1 MKHLASISLIV
12 LVSAIV
18 RAGVPDPQAPPAS
31 GQAPAATFRATANF
45 IEIDASVTDATG
57 AFVRGLTADDFEIRE
72 DGRPAPIALLSLVD
86 IPVERADRPLYRSTA
101 IEPDVVTN
109 AAVTEGR
116 LYVLVMDSLHVDAS
130 RSAIARQQAR
140 RFVER
145 YLGANDLAA
154 VVHIGQISAG
164 QEFTASRR
172 LLLASIDQFLGQKL
186 ESAAVSSNRAALA
199 DQELSADQQIAVPG
213 LDLEGP
219 QRAHDAQVALGTI
232 EQLARGLASV
242 TGRRKA
248 LLWFTEGVDY
258 DLTDGPTQIA
268 GGHANVRDAQQVAQA
283 ERAMIGAATRANL
296 VLYPVDP
303 RGLATGLEDAMR
315 IGPLP
320 GSTAASEMSMPLTVM
335 ADELKRAEQAMR
347 AYAEST
353 GGRALVA
360 TNDPDTGFAAIRQDN
375 SSYYVLGYRTPRQ
388 DDGRFHSVSVRM
400 KRPGLTVRA
409 RRGYYAPASR
419 AAADGAAD
427 PLASAMAS
435 PLPRAG
441 LGLRVAAAVVG
452 HRGTAGLVHVTLEM
466 SGADLHFEPAPNG
479 LFTGD
484 FEVMYGALDES
495 GHTTASERKDVALS
509 LLAVNRDLV
518 FARGLRY
525 EVDLDLAPGR
535 YQLRLAARDRVTD
548 RAGSIHAD
556 VMVPEPGALLFL
568 SDPVLASVEGTR
580 MFTTSPAPT
589 ITRQM
594 PGPPTTLRTFPAT
607 DRLAV
612 GASVEV
618 ADSLRG
624 STIDLSVT
632 VRTDDGARMF
642 ALEDVR
648 EGRTLARGAPLL
660 TVFTIPLAGFA
671 PGHYVLTVQARA
683 RQGGATLTRDVSFDV
698 R

>member
-1 MKHLASISLIV
+1 MKHVASISLLV
-12 LVSAIV
+12 LLSATV
-18 RAGVPDPQAPPAS
+18 RAGAPRPQAPPAS

-57 AFVRGLTADDFEIRE
+57 AFVRGLTADDFEVRE
-72 DGRPAPIALLSLVD
+72 DGRPAPIAVLSLVD

-109 AAVTEGR
+109 AGVTEGR
-116 LYVLVMDSLHVDAS
+116 LYVLVMDGLHVDAS

-186 ESAAVSSNRAALA
+186 ESAAISSNRAALA
-199 DQELSADQQIAVPG
+199 DQDLSADQQIAVPG

-268 GGHANVRDAQQVAQA
+268 GGRANVRDAQQVAQA

-303 RGLATGLEDAMR
+303 RGLSTGLEDAMR

-320 GSTAASEMSMPLTVM
+320 GSTVASAMATPLTVM
-335 ADELKRAEQAMR
+335 ADEQHRAEQAMH

-353 GGRALVA
+353 GGRAVVA
-360 TNDPDTGFAAIRQDN
+360 TNDPDAGFAAIRQDN

-388 DDGRFHSVSVRM
+388 DDGRFHAVSVRV

-409 RRGYYAPASR
+409 RRGYYAPASH
-419 AAADGAAD
+419 AAAEVAD
-427 PLASAMAS
+427 HLASAMAS
-435 PLPRAG
+435 PLPSAG
-441 LGLRVAAAVVG
+441 LGMRAAAAVVG
-452 HRGTAGLVHVTLEM
+452 HRGAAGLVHVTLEM
-466 SGADLHFEPAPNG
+466 NGADLHFEPGPTG

-484 FEVMYGALDES
+484 FEVLYGALDES
-495 GHTTASERKDVALS
+495 GRTRVSERKDVALA
-509 LLAVNRDLV
+509 LLAPNRDLV
-518 FARGLRY
+518 LAHGLRY

-535 YQLRLAARDRVTD
+535 YQLRLAARDRATD

-556 VMVPEPGALLFL
+556 VVVPEPSALLFL
-568 SDPVLASVEGTR
+568 SDPILASVEGTR
-580 MFTTSPAPT
+580 VFTTSPAPT
-589 ITRQM
+589 IARQM
-594 PGPPTTLRTFPAT
+594 PGPPTTLRTFRAT
-607 DRLAV
+607 DRLAI
-612 GASVEV
+612 GAGVEV
-618 ADSLRG
+618 ADSLRE

-632 VRTDDGARMF
+632 VRADDGSRVF

-648 EGRTLARGAPLL
+648 EGRTLARGTPSL

-683 RQGGATLTRDVSFDV
+683 RQGGATLTRDLAFDV
-698 R
+698 Q